1 MAGFLF
7 ERDLPHQTAAVEAV
21 LCTFDAIGL
30 STPASHVENPVM
42 ELAAGAVQLK
52 KNLLA
57 LQKNGGLKEPL
68 RLGNPQDLIFDVAM
82 ETGTGKTYAYTKT
95 IFELNQRFGL
105 FKFII
110 AVPRVAIKAGTVS
123 FLSSDAAREHF
134 KLDFNKQ
141 IKVYE
146 VQSQKRNKGKKE
158 RMPQAIMDF
167 CSADGRTNTS
177 TIHVLVINSGMINSP
192 TLAKKFDVSLFDKFG
207 IAFDAIAHTR
217 PVLVIDE
224 PHLFKTD
231 NKTFVNIRNFKPQFT
246 LRYGATFGGD
256 FQNLVHQLN
265 AVDAFN
271 QDLVKGIVAHV
282 ETFDE
287 GSNTTLKL
295 TGLDTEAVFE
305 LSQNG
310 KKKIFKLAKKESLS
324 RVHPAM
330 SDLDIS
336 DFNKSKLVL
345 SNGLEMRKGDV
356 INPFSYAETLQNKM
370 IQQAIVRHF
379 EIEKDLLSQRPRIK
393 PLSLFFIDNIASYRD
408 KNGAMRNYFEQSIKA
423 HLTGLIAAETDAFY
437 KQHLADALSNIS
449 ALHGG
454 YFSTDNSDKDEAI
467 EREMVEIL
475 HDKETLLSLSN
486 PRRFIFSKWTLREG
500 WDNPN
505 IFQICK
511 LRSSGSETSKLQEVG
526 RGLRLPVNEYMSRD
540 KSKSHDLHYYVDF
553 TEQDFIAK
561 LTQEINDKSGVNF
574 NSAKLDENL
583 IEALLNAY
591 PEFELDDEKLLE
603 ALGDA
608 GIIKRNNDFKDGGF
622 DKLKAAYPKAFGSG
636 LKSGKITTG
645 QKTKHTTSIRVEK
658 YDELKVLWEA
668 INHKVVLEYKL
679 DKDHDFKQLFKSYL
693 LENSAQFVKTGSM
706 TQQQRLIVEKN
717 KVSYRVEHSVKT
729 EILPFRMMRYKP
741 FITELSKDAAL
752 GIVML
757 HEVFCELLTS
767 KKLDINPYMSLVTI
781 REIKKGFNE
790 YLMAHVFGKFT
801 VSYRHTSNSV
811 HPTKLTNVSGQ
822 ALKSIDSAGVGVYAC
837 NDSPPESYLFN
848 EIFYDSPLELENIKS
863 QIKEVVVYSKIP
875 KNSIRIPLVGGYT
888 YSPDFAYVVKSAD
901 GKSTLNLVVESKDKA
916 ELDLGGNEVQKIK
929 LAEAFFNQL
938 NDNIT
943 VRFKKQLENKSM
955 VNIIKDVV
963 SSEQLNKLIPLN

>member
-21 LCTFDAIGL
+21 ICAFDAIGY
-30 STPASHVENPVM
+30 SAPTSHVENPVM
-42 ELAAGAVQLK
+42 GLVAGVSQLK

-57 LQKNGGLKEPL
+57 LQEDGGLKESL
-68 RLGNPQDLIFDVAM
+68 HLENPQDLIFDVAM

-95 IFELNQRFGL
+95 IFELNKRFGL

-123 FLSSDAAREHF
+123 FLNSAAAREHF
-134 KLDFNKQ
+134 KLDFDKQ
-141 IKVYE
+141 IKVHE
-146 VQSQKRNKGKKE
+146 VQSQKKTRNKKE

-167 CSADGRTNTS
+167 CRADSRTNTN

-192 TLAKKFDVSLFDKFG
+192 TLAKKFDVSLFDQFSV
-207 IAFDAIAHTR
+207 AFDALAYTR

-224 PHLFKTD
+224 PHLFKID
-231 NKTFVNIRNFKPQFT
+231 NKTFANIRNFKPQFT
-246 LRYGATFGGD
+246 LRYGATFDGD
-256 FQNLVHQLN
+256 FQNLVYQLN

-287 GSNTTLKL
+287 GGNTTLKL
-295 TGLDTEAVFE
+295 IGLDAEASFE

-310 KKKIFKLAKKESLS
+310 TKKTFKLAKKESLS

-330 SDLDIS
+330 SDLDVS
-336 DFNKSKLVL
+336 EFNKNKLVL

-379 EIEKDLLSQRPRIK
+379 EIEKELLSQSPRIK

-408 KNGAMRNYFEQSIKA
+408 KDGAMRTYFEQSIKV
-423 HLTGLIAAETDAFY
+423 HLEGLIGAETDASY
-437 KQHLADALSNIS
+437 KQHLADALKDIS
-449 ALHGG
+449 AVHGG
-454 YFSTDNSDKDEAI
+454 YFSADNSDKDEAV
-467 EREMVEIL
+467 EQEMVEIL
-475 HDKETLLSLSN
+475 HDKEALLSLAN

-561 LTQEINDKSGVNF
+561 LTQEINDKSGAKF
-574 NSAKLDENL
+574 NSVKLDDDL
-583 IEALLNAY
+583 IKALLKAY
-591 PEFELDDEKLLE
+591 PEFENDKEKLLE
-603 ALGDA
+603 KLDDA
-608 GIIKRNNDFKDGGF
+608 GITKRNNDFKEGGF
-622 DKLKAAYPKAFGSG
+622 DKLKATYPKAFGSG
-636 LKSGKITTG
+636 LKSGKVKTG
-645 QKTKHTTSIRVEK
+645 GKTKHTTSIRLGK
-658 YDELKVLWEA
+658 YDELKTLWEA
-668 INHKVVLEYKL
+668 INQKVVLEYKL
-679 DKDHDFKQLFKSYL
+679 DKDHDFKKLFKNYL
-693 LENSAQFVKTGSM
+693 FEHGGQFVKTGSM
-706 TQQQRLIVEKN
+706 SQQQRLIVEKN
-717 KVSYRVEHSVKT
+717 KASYRVEHSVKT
-729 EILPFRMMRYKP
+729 EILPFKMMGYQA
-741 FITELSKDAAL
+741 FITALSKETAL
-752 GIVML
+752 GIAML
-757 HEVFCELLTS
+757 HEVFGELLTG
-767 KKLDINPYMSLVTI
+767 KQLDINPYMSLVTI

-811 HPTKLTNVSGQ
+811 HPTRLTNGSGQ
-822 ALKSIDSAGVGVYAC
+822 VLESIDSAGVGTFSS
-837 NDSPPESYLFN
+837 NDRPPDNYLFN
-848 EIFYDSPLELENIKS
+848 EIFYDSELELSNIKS
-863 QIKEVVVYSKIP
+863 SIQEVIVYSKIP
-875 KNSIRIPLVGGYT
+875 KSSIRIPLVGGHT

-901 GKSTLNLVVESKDKA
+901 GKSALNLVSRVT
-916 ELDLGGNEVQKIK
+916 NP
-929 LAEAFFNQL
+929 
-938 NDNIT
+938 
-943 VRFKKQLENKSM
+943 
-955 VNIIKDVV
+955 DVLFRAAG
-963 SSEQLNKLIPLN
+963 QIA